1 MFVYLASA
9 ADPESRLPQLPITR
23 DRILDTA
30 EALFA
35 ERGFA
40 ATTVRDI
47 AAAIGLTAASLYNHF
62 AGKEALYAAV
72 LERGLRPV
80 VDVLEDLGSRDHE
93 PDALDATLGHVMEH
107 LARRPN
113 VARLLYHEALTGAA
127 HLVPLTR
134 PWLQP
139 ILARAL
145 GEMKRQVGSPWS
157 EPEHRR
163 VVAMWVQLIAGY
175 FAVAPLVGELL
186 GEDPLAPDTI
196 ERQTQFLRKLA
207 RLIGADAPPTAAA
220 KGEIR

>member
-1 MFVYLASA
+1 MFVNRS
-9 ADPESRLPQLPITR
+9 ERLPQPAITR

-40 ATTVRDI
+40 GTAVRDI
-47 AAAIGLTAASLYNHF
+47 AAAVSLTAASLYSHF

-80 VDVLEDLGSRDHE
+80 IDVLEDLASQEHGRDV
-93 PDALDATLGHVMEH
+93 LDATLGRAMAH

-134 PWLQP
+134 EWIQL

-145 GEMKRQVGSPWS
+145 GEMKREVG
-157 EPEHRR
+157 
-163 VVAMWVQLIAGY
+163 
-175 FAVAPLVGELL
+175 
-186 GEDPLAPDTI
+186 
-196 ERQTQFLRKLA
+196 
-207 RLIGADAPPTAAA
+207 
-220 KGEIR
+220 

>member
-1 MFVYLASA
+1 M
-9 ADPESRLPQLPITR
+9 PLPQLPITR

-40 ATTVRDI
+40 GTAVRDI
-47 AAAIGLTAASLYNHF
+47 AAAVDLTAASLYNHF

-80 VDVLEDLGSRDHE
+80 MDVLEELASRDHE
-93 PDALDATLGHVMEH
+93 RDALDATLGGAMAH

-134 PWLQP
+134 TWIQP
-139 ILARAL
+139 ILSRAL
-145 GEMKRQVGSPWS
+145 GEMKREVASPWS
-157 EPEHRR
+157 EEEHRR

-186 GEDPLAPDTI
+186 GEDPLAPATV
-196 ERQTQFLRKLA
+196 ERQTEFLRKLA
-207 RLIGADAPPTAAA
+207 RLIGMGQTHSSDAA
-220 KGEIR
+220 KGETQ

>member
-1 MFVYLASA
+1 M
-9 ADPESRLPQLPITR
+9 PQLPITR

-40 ATTVRDI
+40 GTAMRDI
-47 AAAIGLTAASLYNHF
+47 ASAIGLTAASLYNHF
-62 AGKEALYAAV
+62 SGKEALYAAV

-80 VDVLEDLGSRDHE
+80 IDVLEDLAGHE
-93 PDALDATLGHVMEH
+93 HERTALDATLGRAMAH
-107 LARRPN
+107 LASRPN

-134 PWLQP
+134 PWIQP

-145 GEMKRQVGSPWS
+145 GEMKREPGSPWAES
-157 EPEHRR
+157 EHRR

-186 GEDPLAPDTI
+186 GEDPLAPETVA
-196 ERQTQFLRKLA
+196 RQTEFLRKLG
-207 RLIGADAPPTAAA
+207 RLIGGQAAA
-220 KGEIR
+220 AIPPDPMKG

>member
-1 MFVYLASA
+1 M
-9 ADPESRLPQLPITR
+9 PQPPITR

-40 ATTVRDI
+40 GTAVRDI
-47 AAAIGLTAASLYNHF
+47 ASAIDLTAASLYNHF

-72 LERGLRPV
+72 LERGLRPLI
-80 VDVLEDLGSRDHE
+80 DVLEDLAGREHVRT
-93 PDALDATLGHVMEH
+93 ALDATLGAAMAH

-134 PWLQP
+134 EWIQP

-145 GEMKRQVGSPWS
+145 GEMKREVGSPWA
-157 EPEHRR
+157 EEEHRR

-186 GEDPLAPDTI
+186 GEDPLAPATV
-196 ERQTQFLRKLA
+196 ERQTEFLRKLA
-207 RLIGADAPPTAAA
+207 RLLNPV
-220 KGEIR
+220 KGETR

>member
-1 MFVYLASA
+1 V
-9 ADPESRLPQLPITR
+9 PETPITR

-40 ATTVRDI
+40 GTRVRDI
-47 AAAIGLTAASLYNHF
+47 AAAVGLTPASLYNHF

-72 LERGLRPV
+72 LERGLRPLMG
-80 VDVLEDLGSRDHE
+80 VLEELEGRAHE
-93 PDALDATLGHVMEH
+93 LDALDATLGSAMAH

-113 VARLLYHEALTGAA
+113 VARLIYHEALTGAA
-127 HLVPLTR
+127 HLVPLAHE
-134 PWLQP
+134 WIQP
-139 ILARAL
+139 ILARAVAD
-145 GEMKRQVGSPWS
+145 MKRETGSPWG
-157 EPEHRR
+157 EEDHRR

-175 FAVAPLVGELL
+175 FAVTPLVAEML

-207 RLIGADAPPTAAA
+207 RLVAGSRDARST
-220 KGEIR
+220 R

>member
-1 MFVYLASA
+1 M
-9 ADPESRLPQLPITR
+9 PQPPVTR

-40 ATTVRDI
+40 GTAVRDI
-47 AAAIGLTAASLYNHF
+47 AAAVGLTAASLYNHF

-80 VDVLEDLGSRDHE
+80 IDVLEDLAGREHE
-93 PDALDATLGHVMEH
+93 RDALDVTLGRTMAH

-127 HLVPLTR
+127 HLLPLTR
-134 PWLQP
+134 TWIQP

-145 GEMKRQVGSPWS
+145 GEMKREVGSPWV
-157 EPEHRR
+157 EEEHRR
-163 VVAMWVQLIAGY
+163 VVAMWVQLCAGY
-175 FAVAPLVGELL
+175 FAVAPLVAELL
-186 GEDPLAPDTI
+186 GEDPLAPATV
-196 ERQTQFLRKLA
+196 ERQTEFLRKLA
-207 RLIGADAPPTAAA
+207 RLLQAPEGRAQRAH
-220 KGEIR
+220 GERRP